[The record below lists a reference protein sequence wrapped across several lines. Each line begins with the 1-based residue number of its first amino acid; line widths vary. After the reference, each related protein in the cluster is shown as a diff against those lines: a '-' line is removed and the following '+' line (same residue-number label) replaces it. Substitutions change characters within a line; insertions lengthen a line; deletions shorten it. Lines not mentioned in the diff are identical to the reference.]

1 MKYRIGV
8 DMGGTAI
15 KAGVIDENFNIVC
28 SHSVP
33 TGEGFETVVKNI
45 ADAAKTVANMAGLK
59 VEDFPCV
66 GLGTPGCI
74 SPSTGKLVFSNN
86 TNWRN
91 VPLRDELAKHLPV
104 PVYIGNDA
112 NCAVIGETIAGAAKG
127 HDNVV
132 MITLGTGVG
141 GGVIIGGKLFCGGDG
156 MGAELGHTVLVA
168 DGYPCTCGA
177 RGCLEAYASVTGLIR
192 QTKDAM
198 AEDPK
203 SLLHDWVKE
212 HGDVNGKTVFDCAQQ
227 GDAASLKVLDQYT
240 SYVANGLGGFINVF
254 RPEIILV
261 GGGVCAQGDYLLDPI
276 REKLKNYVFAY
287 DIIGAPEVRVAAL
300 GNAAGTIGAA
310 YLDSM

>member
-15 KAGVIDENFNIVC
+15 KAGVIDENFNIIC

-45 ADAAKTVANMAGLK
+45 ADAAKTVAGMAGLK

-198 AEDPK
+198 AADPK
-203 SLLHDWVKE
+203 SFLHDWVKE
-212 HGDVNGKTVFDCAQQ
+212 YGAVNGKTVFDCAQQ

-240 SYVANGLGGFINVF
+240 SYVAAGLGGFINVF

-276 REKLKNYVFAY
+276 REKLKNHVFAY
-287 DIIGAPEVRVAAL
+287 DIIGAPEVKVAAL